1 MIQEY
6 SSTTDLDLNF
16 YFQLKVTGYFK
27 FLRVLSNISNVC
39 KLEMVFIFKVKKIQL
54 LFNMELSFFLVFFS
68 NFQLFCFIPRWT
80 LFVVLKA
87 TGLLVSSLFIF
98 RNESE
103 CLLPVFP
110 DSIMNFILSGLD
122 HSNQLVYC

>member
-1 MIQEY
+1 
-6 SSTTDLDLNF
+6 
-16 YFQLKVTGYFK
+16 
-27 FLRVLSNISNVC
+27 
-39 KLEMVFIFKVKKIQL
+39 MVFIFKVKKIQL
-54 LFNMELSFFLVFFS
+54 LFNMELSFFLVFFQIFS
-68 NFQLFCFIPRWT
+68 YFALYLGGLSLWSERLP
-80 LFVVLKA
+80 KA
-87 TGLLVSSLFIF
+87 PGLLVSSLFIF